1 MVQLVNCVQWL
12 LYRNICIEQSH
23 SSKGELFLNHD
34 GIQKINVNQLS
45 VQICKLILEAD
56 PNTKTRVH
64 DVRKY
69 ASSYSLAETMLVGDL
84 VSSIHWS
91 SPTIFFKFYL
101 TPTDPLV
108 LPVSLPGVTTS
119 RVSQEVCSQ

>member
-12 LYRNICIEQSH
+12 LYRNICRTSQG
-23 SSKGELFLNHD
+23 SKGELFLHHD
-34 GIQKINVNQLS
+34 GIQKISVNQLS
-45 VQICKLILEAD
+45 TQICKLILEAD
-56 PNTKTRVH
+56 PNTKARVH

-101 TPTDPLV
+101 APTDPLV
-108 LPVSLPGVTTS
+108 LPVSHPGVTTS
-119 RVSQEVCSQ
+119 GVSQEVCSQ